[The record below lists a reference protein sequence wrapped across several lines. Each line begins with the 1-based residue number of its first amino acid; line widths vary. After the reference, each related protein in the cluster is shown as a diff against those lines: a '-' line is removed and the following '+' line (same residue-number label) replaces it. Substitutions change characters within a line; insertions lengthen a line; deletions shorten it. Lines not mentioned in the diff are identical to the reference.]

1 VPYIYHTACQFR
13 KLVHIIWKLLAF
25 HVRYSKEF
33 WLRLHFYMWIIIFCE
48 MYIKRNMC
56 LLEKQ
61 KYEVTEAVSN
71 TEYMKD
77 TTDYWSYNK
86 SVSELQKHDDGSN
99 TLTK

>member
-1 VPYIYHTACQFR
+1 
-13 KLVHIIWKLLAF
+13 
-25 HVRYSKEF
+25 
-33 WLRLHFYMWIIIFCE
+33 
-48 MYIKRNMC
+48 MC